1 MEIRTCVICGKEVS
15 RMYFARSV
23 DRTTC
28 SRACGAK
35 LASNRPKFTRRK
47 SGRIEMK
54 SGYVQ
59 LSKWSLSPEDLALC
73 QDDGLHY
80 ILEHRLIMAKHLGR
94 KLTNDEVVRH
104 KNGNQSDNRI
114 ENLALGSQ
122 KDNMMDHVCI
132 LIELETWRK
141 RALDAEA
148 KLKSCCG

>member
-1 MEIRTCVICGKEVS
+1 
-15 RMYFARSV
+15 
-23 DRTTC
+23 
-28 SRACGAK
+28 
-35 LASNRPKFTRRK
+35 
-47 SGRIEMK
+47 MK